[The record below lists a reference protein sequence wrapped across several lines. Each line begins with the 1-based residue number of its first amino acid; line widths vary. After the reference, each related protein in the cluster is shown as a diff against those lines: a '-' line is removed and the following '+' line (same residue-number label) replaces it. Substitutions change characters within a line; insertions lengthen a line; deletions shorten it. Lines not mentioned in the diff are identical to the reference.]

1 MSAGQSE
8 KDSLIGQLKQAVA
21 RLEAELSY
29 MTERNRLLLD
39 ASSDMVFIVD
49 RDEKFVFVNIA
60 AAGIIG
66 KSPADLVGRTFAECF
81 PPDVA
86 HHHSMLIKKVLT
98 TGKLVSEDPPF
109 LLPPRNLWVEG
120 HLFPMKQPD
129 GTVFSV
135 LGIIRD
141 VTERKLVERALKE
154 SEARFRQT
162 VQQMPFPV
170 LVCSPDGTAVIVNA
184 AFLDMFK
191 IPSDDA
197 VVAKMNIL
205 KVPLTSDPHVLAEI
219 KKAFAGATVFIP
231 ELTISSG
238 GAGGE
243 CGGPDGGLSVE
254 LTVFPVYLRPGEIFQ
269 VAAIFK
275 DISERKRSEEALR
288 ESDRKARTQ
297 YKSFPVPTYTWQK
310 TGDSLIL
317 VDYNDAAHK
326 ITDGEVSHT
335 LGMTLEEMY
344 GNEPQILE
352 DVNRCLGEKTV
363 IRREMSLHFRFAK
376 KDKRLAVTYVFV
388 EPDLVMVHTEDITH
402 RQKME
407 EEIRKAEHLESL
419 GLLAGGIA
427 HDFNN
432 LLAGIFGYV
441 GLAREYGK
449 DNRDIKDNLDK
460 AMVVFGQAKSLTQQ
474 LLTFSKGGA
483 PVRRLA
489 SVSELLTDVA
499 SFVLSGTGVR
509 PELILPPGLWSC
521 EVDAGQLSEV
531 FNNIIINAQQA
542 MPGGGVVTIAAEN
555 VHLPDDSR
563 PPLKKGDYVK
573 IAVHDTGI
581 GIAKQDLAKIFDP
594 FFTTKEKGSG
604 LGLTIAYSIIKKH
617 EGHIE
622 ILSEPG
628 AGTTVTIHLPASG
641 MQAGLAAPESGGILR
656 GKGRVLV
663 MDDEAFVL
671 DALGS
676 VLVSLGYTIETAQD
690 GRETIRRYEDAKK
703 TGAPFDAVILDLTI
717 PGGFGVKQVLAEIL
731 GFDASVKAI
740 ATSGYSDD
748 PVISNPQDFGFKAAV
763 MKPYTI
769 EELGQTLFGVISGK

>member
-1 MSAGQSE
+1 
-8 KDSLIGQLKQAVA
+8 
-21 RLEAELSY
+21 
-29 MTERNRLLLD
+29 
-39 ASSDMVFIVD
+39 
-49 RDEKFVFVNIA
+49 
-60 AAGIIG
+60 
-66 KSPADLVGRTFAECF
+66 
-81 PPDVA
+81 
-86 HHHSMLIKKVLT
+86 
-98 TGKLVSEDPPF
+98 
-109 LLPPRNLWVEG
+109 
-120 HLFPMKQPD
+120 MKQPD
-129 GTVFSV
+129 GTVISV

-162 VQQMPFPV
+162 VQQMPLPV

-205 KVPLTSDPHVLAEI
+205 KVPLTSEPGVLAEI
-219 KKAFAGATVFIP
+219 KKAFAGTTVFIP
-231 ELTISSG
+231 ELMISAG
-238 GAGGE
+238 GAGEGF
-243 CGGPDGGLSVE
+243 GGADGDLSLE

-275 DISERKRSEEALR
+275 DISERKRAEEALR

-310 TGDSLIL
+310 TGETLIL

-326 ITDGEVSHT
+326 ITGGEVSHT

-344 GNEPQILE
+344 DSEPQILE
-352 DVNRCLGEKTV
+352 DMNRCLGEKTV
-363 IRREMSLHFRFAK
+363 VRREISLHFRFAK
-376 KDKRLAVTYVFV
+376 KDKQLAITYVFV
-388 EPDLVMVHTEDITH
+388 EPDLVMVHTEDITNK
-402 RQKME
+402 QKME

-441 GLAREYGK
+441 GLAREYAQ
-449 DNRDIKDNLDK
+449 DNSNIKDNLDK

-499 SFVLSGTGVR
+499 SFVLSGTGVK
-509 PELILPPGLWSC
+509 PELLLPPGLWAC
-521 EVDAGQLSEV
+521 EADAGQLSEV

-542 MPGGGVVTIAAEN
+542 MPGGGVITIAAEN
-555 VHLPDDSR
+555 VHIPDEGR

-573 IAVHDTGI
+573 IAVHDNGI
-581 GIAKQDLAKIFDP
+581 GITKQDLAKIFDP

-604 LGLTIAYSIIKKH
+604 LGLAIAYSIIKKH

-622 ILSEPG
+622 ISSEPG
-628 AGTTVTIHLPASG
+628 AGATVTIHLPSSG
-641 MQAGLAAPESGGILR
+641 MQASRAAPQSGAIPR
-656 GKGRVLV
+656 GKGKVLV
-663 MDDEAFVL
+663 MDDETFVL
-671 DALGS
+671 DALSS
-676 VLVSLGYTIETAQD
+676 VLASLGYTVETAPD
-690 GRETIRRYEDAKK
+690 GTEAIRRYEDAKK
-703 TGAPFDAVILDLTI
+703 TGVPFDAVILDLTI
-717 PGGFGVKQVLAEIL
+717 PGGFGGKHVLAEIL
-731 GFDASVKAI
+731 EFDASVKAI

-748 PVISNPQDFGFKAAV
+748 PVISNPQEFGFRAAV